1 MNKCVKITF
10 QPIIWR
16 DENLNNASAGIGST
30 ICHVFGET
38 KEQLFENIKQKIWAM
53 SSEARILDEEVAA
66 EYNQWI
72 ADSWKAKSI
81 PAEIKNM
88 GMRDMRYALPYS
100 KEFKQWLRKHN

>member
-30 ICHVFGET
+30 TCHVFGET
-38 KEQLFENIKQKIWAM
+38 KEQLFENIKQKIWGM
-53 SSEARILDEEVAA
+53 STEVAA

-72 ADSWKAKSI
+72 ADSWKAKSV

>member
-38 KEQLFENIKQKIWAM
+38 KEQVIREHQ
-53 SSEARILDEEVAA
+53 
-66 EYNQWI
+66 
-72 ADSWKAKSI
+72 AKD
-81 PAEIKNM
+81 M
-88 GMRDMRYALPYS
+88 GDV
-100 KEFKQWLRKHN
+100 LRGPHPRRGGGSRV